1 MEPSTYSSE
10 LYHYGVLGMKWGVR
24 RYQNKD
30 GTLTNA
36 SKRHYRE
43 GFSSDS
49 DNTRKKRKVSVNQA
63 LEQNIAAEKMAKNF
77 NNTINDAKKVGDD
90 GTLTNA
96 SKRHYREGSSSD
108 SDKVSVNQ
116 ALEQNVAAEKIAK
129 NFNNTINDA
138 KKVGD
143 AVYKLKKKNK
153 PSVDLS
159 KMSDAELRDQ
169 INRMDLER
177 RYLSLTSEEVSKGKQ
192 YFDSTLDAVAGIAGI
207 AGSIVGTIALMKTLG
222 K

>member
-10 LYHYGVLGMKWGVR
+10 LYHHGVIGMKWGVR

-36 SKRHYRE
+36 
-43 GFSSDS
+43 G
-49 DNTRKKRKVSVNQA
+49 
-63 LEQNIAAEKMAKNF
+63 
-77 NNTINDAKKVGDD
+77 
-90 GTLTNA
+90 
-96 SKRHYREGSSSD
+96 KRHYREGSGSSSD
-108 SDKVSVNQ
+108 SSSGSSSDNARKKRKASVNR
-116 ALEQNVAAEKIAK
+116 AFEQNIYAAEKMTK
-129 NFNNTINDA
+129 NFNNTIDDA

-143 AVYKLKKKNK
+143 AVYKLKNK
-153 PSVDLS
+153 PSVDFS
-159 KMSDAELRDQ
+159 KMSDAELRDR

>member
-10 LYHYGVLGMKWGVR
+10 LYHHGVIGMKWGVR

-36 SKRHYRE
+36 GKRHYRE
-43 GFSSDS
+43 GSGSSSDS
-49 DNTRKKRKVSVNQA
+49 SSGSSSDNARKKRKDYVNRA
-63 LEQNIAAEKMAKNF
+63 FEQNIKVGKDKANTSAAEKMAKNF
-77 NNTINDAKKVGDD
+77 SNTID
-90 GTLTNA
+90 
-96 SKRHYREGSSSD
+96 
-108 SDKVSVNQ
+108 
-116 ALEQNVAAEKIAK
+116 
-129 NFNNTINDA
+129 DA

-143 AVYKLKKKNK
+143 AVYKLKNK
-153 PSVDLS
+153 PSVDFS
-159 KMSDAELRDQ
+159 KMSDAELRDR

>member
-10 LYHYGVLGMKWGVR
+10 LYHHGVLGMKWGVR

-36 SKRHYRE
+36 GKIHYRE
-43 GFSSDS
+43 SSGGSSD
-49 DNTRKKRKVSVNQA
+49 NARKKRKASVNRTF
-63 LEQNIAAEKMAKNF
+63 EQNIKVGKDKVKVNTSDVEKMAKNF
-77 NNTINDAKKVGDD
+77 NNTID
-90 GTLTNA
+90 
-96 SKRHYREGSSSD
+96 
-108 SDKVSVNQ
+108 
-116 ALEQNVAAEKIAK
+116 
-129 NFNNTINDA
+129 DA

>member
-1 MEPSTYSSE
+1 MEPNTYSSE
-10 LYHYGVLGMKWGVR
+10 LYHHGVLGMKWGVR

-36 SKRHYRE
+36 
-43 GFSSDS
+43 G
-49 DNTRKKRKVSVNQA
+49 
-63 LEQNIAAEKMAKNF
+63 
-77 NNTINDAKKVGDD
+77 
-90 GTLTNA
+90 
-96 SKRHYREGSSSD
+96 KRHYREGSGSSSD
-108 SDKVSVNQ
+108 NAKKKRKDSVNRVF
-116 ALEQNVAAEKIAK
+116 EQNVASEKIAK
-129 NFNNTINDA
+129 NFSNTIDDM

-143 AVYKLKKKNK
+143 AVYKIKKKNK

-159 KMSDAELRDQ
+159 KMSDSELRDQ

-177 RYLSLTSEEVSKGKQ
+177 RYLSLTSEEISKGKQ

-207 AGSIVGTIALMKTLG
+207 TGSIVGTIALMKTLG

>member
-1 MEPSTYSSE
+1 MEPNTYSSE
-10 LYHYGVLGMKWGVR
+10 LYHHGVLGMKWGVR

-30 GTLTNA
+30 GTLTDA
-36 SKRHYRE
+36 GKRHYRE
-43 GFSSDS
+43 GPGSSSDS
-49 DNTRKKRKVSVNQA
+49 SSGSSSGSSSDNARNKRKASANRA
-63 LEQNIAAEKMAKNF
+63 FEQNMHAAEKMTKNF
-77 NNTINDAKKVGDD
+77 NNTID
-90 GTLTNA
+90 
-96 SKRHYREGSSSD
+96 
-108 SDKVSVNQ
+108 
-116 ALEQNVAAEKIAK
+116 
-129 NFNNTINDA
+129 DA

-143 AVYKLKKKNK
+143 AVYKLKKNNK

>member
-1 MEPSTYSSE
+1 MEPSNYSSE
-10 LYHYGVLGMKWGVR
+10 LYHHGVLGMKWGVR

-30 GTLTNA
+30 GTLT
-36 SKRHYRE
+36 
-43 GFSSDS
+43 
-49 DNTRKKRKVSVNQA
+49 
-63 LEQNIAAEKMAKNF
+63 
-77 NNTINDAKKVGDD
+77 DAG
-90 GTLTNA
+90 
-96 SKRHYREGSSSD
+96 KRHYREGSGSSSD
-108 SDKVSVNQ
+108 NARKKRKASVNR
-116 ALEQNVAAEKIAK
+116 AFEQNMYAAEKMTK
-129 NFNNTINDA
+129 NFSNTIDDA

-159 KMSDAELRDQ
+159 KISDAELRDR

>member
-10 LYHYGVLGMKWGVR
+10 LYHHGVLGMKWGVR

-30 GTLTNA
+30 GTLT
-36 SKRHYRE
+36 
-43 GFSSDS
+43 
-49 DNTRKKRKVSVNQA
+49 
-63 LEQNIAAEKMAKNF
+63 
-77 NNTINDAKKVGDD
+77 DAG
-90 GTLTNA
+90 
-96 SKRHYREGSSSD
+96 KRHYREGSGSSSD
-108 SDKVSVNQ
+108 NAGKKRKASVNRVV
-116 ALEQNVAAEKIAK
+116 EQNIASEKIAK
-129 NFNNTINDA
+129 NFSNTIDDM

-143 AVYKLKKKNK
+143 AVYKIKKKNK

-159 KMSDAELRDQ
+159 KMSDAELRDR

>member
-10 LYHYGVLGMKWGVR
+10 LYHHGVIGMKWGVR

-36 SKRHYRE
+36 GKRHYRE
-43 GFSSDS
+43 GSGSSSDS
-49 DNTRKKRKVSVNQA
+49 SSGSSSDNARKKRKDYVNRA
-63 LEQNIAAEKMAKNF
+63 FEQNIKVGKDKANTSAAEKMAKNF
-77 NNTINDAKKVGDD
+77 SNTIDD
-90 GTLTNA
+90 T
-96 SKRHYREGSSSD
+96 R
-108 SDKVSVNQ
+108 
-116 ALEQNVAAEKIAK
+116 
-129 NFNNTINDA
+129 
-138 KKVGD
+138 KVGD
-143 AVYKLKKKNK
+143 AVYKLKKKKK

-159 KMSDAELRDQ
+159 KMSDAELRDR

-192 YFDSTLDAVAGIAGI
+192 YFDSALDVAAGIAGI
-207 AGSIVGTIALMKTLG
+207 TGSIVGTIALMKTLR

>member
-10 LYHYGVLGMKWGVR
+10 LYHHGVLGMKWGVR

-36 SKRHYRE
+36 
-43 GFSSDS
+43 G
-49 DNTRKKRKVSVNQA
+49 
-63 LEQNIAAEKMAKNF
+63 
-77 NNTINDAKKVGDD
+77 
-90 GTLTNA
+90 
-96 SKRHYREGSSSD
+96 KRHYREGSSSYSD
-108 SDKVSVNQ
+108 SSSGSSSDNAKKKRKDSVNRVF
-116 ALEQNVAAEKIAK
+116 EQNVASEKIAK
-129 NFNNTINDA
+129 NFSNTIDDM

-159 KMSDAELRDQ
+159 KMSDAELRDR

-177 RYLSLTSEEVSKGKQ
+177 RYLSLTSEEISKGKQ

-207 AGSIVGTIALMKTLG
+207 TGSIVGTIALMKTLG

>member
-10 LYHYGVLGMKWGVR
+10 LYHHGVLGMKWGVR

-36 SKRHYRE
+36 
-43 GFSSDS
+43 G
-49 DNTRKKRKVSVNQA
+49 
-63 LEQNIAAEKMAKNF
+63 
-77 NNTINDAKKVGDD
+77 
-90 GTLTNA
+90 
-96 SKRHYREGSSSD
+96 KRHYREGSSSD
-108 SDKVSVNQ
+108 SDNARKKRKAAVNR
-116 ALEQNVAAEKIAK
+116 ALEQNAEKIAK
-129 NFNNTINDA
+129 NFSNTIDDA

-207 AGSIVGTIALMKTLG
+207 TGSIVGTIALMKTLG